1 MALQQDH
8 TFKGVTVT
16 GAYHR
21 VEYVAGNKDG
31 LNVDISVYKDATEA
45 ADKANSLDNF
55 SFKIVDTDLV
65 HDDGASDKN
74 YTKQAY
80 EHMKAAA
87 FDDVSGVSRD
97 YTSATA
103 V

>member
-1 MALQQDH
+1 MALQQNH
-8 TFKGVTVT
+8 TFKGVTLT

-21 VEYVAGNKDG
+21 VEYVSGNKNE
-31 LNVDISVYKDATEA
+31 LNVNVSIYKDAIEA
-45 ADKANSLDNF
+45 ADKANSLDAF
-55 SFKIVDTDLV
+55 SFNIVDTDLV

-80 EHMKAAA
+80 EYMKAAA
-87 FDDVSGVSRD
+87 FDDASGVSRD
-97 YTSATA
+97 YTSATT